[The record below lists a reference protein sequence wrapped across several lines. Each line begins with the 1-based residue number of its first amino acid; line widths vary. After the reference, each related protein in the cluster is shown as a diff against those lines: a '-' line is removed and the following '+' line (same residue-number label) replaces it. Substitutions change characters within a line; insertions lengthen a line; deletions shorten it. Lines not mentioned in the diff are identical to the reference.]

1 MQSPDNIYS
10 LPRRVSIDALLL
22 CAALICAWLEAML
35 PTSPLPGFKLGLP
48 NLVVMITAA
57 IVSRRDAFI
66 IQLSRIIIIAFLFG
80 NAAGFLFSL
89 AGGLLSTVVI
99 SLLVTH
105 RRLISLVGIS
115 ILSAAAHNTGQVIAA
130 CILLGRSVL
139 GMYSWL
145 LILSIPTGVVTGV
158 VAELIVSRLKPENR
172 FSDTNSVASSQNIDV
187 CHKKS
192 TYKENK

>member
-1 MQSPDNIYS
+1 MQSPVNIYS
-10 LPRRVSIDALLL
+10 LPRRISIDALLL
-22 CAALICAWLEAML
+22 SSALVCAWLEAML
-35 PTSPLPGFKLGLP
+35 PTSPLPGFRLGLP

-130 CILLGRSVL
+130 CILLGRSAL

-145 LILSIPTGVVTGV
+145 LILSIPTGIVTGV
-158 VAELIVSRLKPENR
+158 IAELIVNRLHYVKNR
-172 FSDTNSVASSQNIDV
+172 Q
-187 CHKKS
+187 KS
-192 TYKENK
+192 